1 MTPEWLN
8 RHPAIHGLLLFA
20 AVALWGLY
28 DILKLIIMS
37 IKKRFA
43 LMSLL
48 AMISVISFFHIDS
61 YVADQHKIN
70 YLFWL
75 GGFAFAALA
84 IWNLAIIIKQA
95 DRGPED

>member
-1 MTPEWLN
+1 MNPPRNGCLWYFIF
-8 RHPAIHGLLLFA
+8 PVAVMLLF
-20 AVALWGLY
+20 LTE
-28 DILKLIIMS
+28 KLETMS
-37 IKKRFA
+37 IKVRFA

-48 AMISVISFFHIDS
+48 AMTSVISFFHIDS

-75 GGFAFAALA
+75 GGFTFAALA